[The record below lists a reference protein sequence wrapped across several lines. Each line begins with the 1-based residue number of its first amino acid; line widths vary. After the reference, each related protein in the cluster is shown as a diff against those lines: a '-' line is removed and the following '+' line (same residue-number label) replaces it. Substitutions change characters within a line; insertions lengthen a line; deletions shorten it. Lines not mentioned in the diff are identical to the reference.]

1 MAVKHSPPGSHSSAS
16 YEKIFE
22 SDEMR
27 LCYIAPEWSEEEM
40 LRQEGI
46 FYLKDVAGKLNMSS
60 ADFKKRASDLETEGK
75 SPWEIMG
82 IRKAWTQWIVRM
94 IKFADYFKENA
105 FPRVQEV
112 DPNWD
117 GNTLLMQEGQF
128 YLTEVCDKIPFTA
141 HQIRYQVR
149 RNKKARKEFGVWKDL
164 DYKTY
169 IVDMDIFSHWIRTIW
184 QNVRTQ

>member
-1 MAVKHSPPGSHSSAS
+1 MALKESRSGSRSSNG

-27 LCYIAPEWSEEEM
+27 LCYISPDWSEEDM
-40 LRQEGI
+40 LGQEGI

-60 ADFKKRASDLETEGK
+60 ADFKKRASDLEIEGK
-75 SPWEIMG
+75 SPWEVMG

-94 IKFADYFKENA
+94 KKFADYFKENA
-105 FPRVQEV
+105 FPRVQDV
-112 DPNWD
+112 DPAWN
-117 GNTLLMQEGQF
+117 GNTLLMQKGQF

-149 RNKKARKEFGVWKDL
+149 RNKNARKEFGVWKDP

-169 IVDMDIFSHWIRTIW
+169 IVEMEVFSVWIRQIW
-184 QNVRTQ
+184 RNVRTR